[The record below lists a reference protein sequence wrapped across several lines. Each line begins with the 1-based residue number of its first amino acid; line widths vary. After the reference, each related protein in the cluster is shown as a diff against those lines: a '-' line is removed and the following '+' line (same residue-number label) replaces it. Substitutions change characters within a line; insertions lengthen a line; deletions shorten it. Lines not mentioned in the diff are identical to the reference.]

1 MQANLAIIM
10 EVNKFLLSFSLLT
23 STLTAQSGLD
33 IFFVDVEGGGA
44 TLIVTPE
51 KESILVD
58 TGWKRGDRRDPI
70 RIQEAMQLAGLKQ
83 IDYLITTHFHRDHYG
98 GTLQLSEMIPIRSFL
113 DHGPMTSL
121 REDAQFKERYAEYER
136 AHGGKRRSLSP
147 GETIPLKQG
156 SVPLKVT
163 CLASDGKTISRSG
176 PPNSACANLPQA
188 EEDPSDNARSVGII
202 VQFGNFEFLDLGDLT
217 WKVEARLVCPTNL
230 IGRVDAYQ
238 VTHHGLSNSSN
249 PVLVRSIQPTVS
261 IINNGP
267 KKGGHPQVFSL
278 LKSVSS
284 IQDIFQGH
292 RNIETG
298 PENNTDPDLI
308 ANLGSEEGCS
318 GNLIQL
324 SVSPDARSFTVT
336 NGRNGSFRHYEVQ

>member
-58 TGWKRGDRRDPI
+58 TGWKREDRRDPI
-70 RIQEAMQLAGLKQ
+70 RIQEAIQLAGLK
-83 IDYLITTHFHRDHYG
+83 
-98 GTLQLSEMIPIRSFL
+98 LQLSEMIPIRSFL
-113 DHGPMTSL
+113 DHGLMTGLS
-121 REDAQFKERYAEYER
+121 EDAQFKERYAEYER

-163 CLASDGKTISRSG
+163 CLASNGKTISRSG
-176 PPNSACANLPQA
+176 PPNSACADLPQA

-230 IGRVDAYQ
+230 IGQVDAYQ
-238 VTHHGLSNSSN
+238 VTHHGLRNSSN
-249 PVLVRSIQPTVS
+249 PVLVRSVQPTVS

-292 RNIETG
+292 RNTETG

-336 NGRNGSFRHYEVQ
+336 NGRNGLSRRYEVR